1 MRENKERDCV
11 FIQISESQCGR
22 AIRTQKYKYSVRT
35 LAPTGYVTHNSDVY
49 FEDYLYDLSV
59 DPIEKNNLIKSP
71 EYASVRAE
79 LKDMLINE
87 MVKAGE
93 RKPKILPALFVRKK

>member
-1 MRENKERDCV
+1 MRENKERDCL
-11 FIQISESQCGR
+11 FIQLSDSQCGW
-22 AIRTQKYKYSVRT
+22 AIRTKKYMYSVRT
-35 LAPTGYVTHNSDVY
+35 LAPTGYVAHNSDVY
-49 FEDYLYDLSV
+49 LEDIIYDLSV

-87 MVKAGE
+87 MV
-93 RKPKILPALFVRKK
+93 

>member
-1 MRENKERDCV
+1 MKVSAEELYAPKVQV
-11 FIQISESQCGR
+11 FRKDSCSYRICSSQLRC
-22 AIRTQKYKYSVRT
+22 I
-35 LAPTGYVTHNSDVY
+35 

-93 RKPKILPALFVRKK
+93 RKPKILPALFVRKNNRS

>member
-1 MRENKERDCV
+1 MRT
-11 FIQISESQCGR
+11 SY
-22 AIRTQKYKYSVRT
+22 THQKYKYSVRT
-35 LAPTGYVTHNSDVY
+35 LAPTGYVAHNSDVY

-87 MVKAGE
+87 MVKVGE

>member
-1 MRENKERDCV
+1 MWK
-11 FIQISESQCGR
+11 SY
-22 AIRTQKYKYSVRT
+22 THQKYKYSVRT
-35 LAPTGYVTHNSDVY
+35 LAPTGYVAHNSDVY
-49 FEDYLYDLSV
+49 FEDYLYDLSA

-87 MVKAGE
+87 MVKAGSVSQKFY
-93 RKPKILPALFVRKK
+93 RLYL